1 MGSYALS
8 AATRIALQQYTQ
20 QIATL
25 NGAENFATTIGVQ
38 PARQQTLIERYQQQT
53 DFLKRINIVQVQQAT
68 GDKLGLG
75 SDKRVAS
82 NTDTRIQPRRPTP
95 IGNIEH
101 IDDYFCTN
109 TDYDVAYE
117 WAVIDNWSAFP
128 DFQKRLQ
135 NLAIKLVAQD
145 KQMIGFNG
153 THRAK
158 TTNKTLYPKLQDVNV
173 GWLEKIRAF
182 APERH
187 IDSLTIGASHEFKNI
202 DALVEMAVND
212 LIAEQFRDNSDLV
225 VITSRGLVTD
235 KYQNLIN
242 QTLAPTEQAA
252 ANALYQKKQLGTLP
266 VDTPAYFP
274 ANGLLITSHDNLSIY
289 QQRGSM
295 RRLIKDEPEWNR
307 TSDYQS
313 VNESFVVEDYDKC
326 AFIENLV
333 IEA

>member
-1 MGSYALS
+1 MPSYALS
-8 AATRIALQQYTQ
+8 AATRTALQQYTQ
-20 QIATL
+20 QIATI
-25 NGAENFATTIGVQ
+25 NGAENFATTIEVQ
-38 PARQQTLIERYQQQT
+38 PARQQTLIERYQEVT
-53 DFLKRINIVQVQQAT
+53 DFLKRINMVTVQQAT
-68 GDKLGLG
+68 GEKLGLG
-75 SDKRVAS
+75 SDQRVAS
-82 NTDTRIQPRRPTP
+82 NTDTRIQPRRPMP
-95 IGNIEH
+95 IGQIEH
-101 IDDYFCTN
+101 IDDYVCTQ
-109 TDYDVAYE
+109 TDYDIAYM
-117 WAVIDNWSAFP
+117 WAVIDQWGAFP

-135 NLAIKLVAQD
+135 NLGIKLVAQD

-187 IDSLTIGASHEFKNI
+187 IDELVIGASKEFKNI

-266 VDTPAYFP
+266 VDTPAYVP
-274 ANGLLITSHDNLSIY
+274 PNALLITSYDNLSIY

-313 VNESFVVEDYDKC
+313 VNESFVVEDYDKV
-326 AFIENLV
+326 AFIENV
-333 IEA
+333 TIEA

>member
-1 MGSYALS
+1 MYALDPI
-8 AATRIALQQYTQ
+8 TRHALEQYKN
-20 QIATL
+20 QIATI
-25 NGAENFATTIGVQ
+25 NGAENFATAITVQ
-38 PARQQTLIERYQQQT
+38 PQRQQTLIERYQQET
-53 DFLKRINIVQVQQAT
+53 EFLKRINIVQVKDAT
-68 GDKLGLG
+68 GDKLALG

-82 NTDTRIQPRRPTP
+82 NTDTRIQPRRPMSL
-95 IGNIEH
+95 GELEH
-101 IDDYFCTN
+101 VDDYVCTQ

-117 WAVIDNWSAFP
+117 WAVIDNWSTFP

-173 GWLEKIRAF
+173 GWLEKIRTF

-187 IDSLTIGASHEFKNI
+187 IDNLTIGASREFKNI

-252 ANALYQKKQLGTLP
+252 FNALYQKKQLGTLP

-274 ANGLLITSHDNLSIY
+274 ANGLLITSYDNLSNY
-289 QQRGSM
+289 QQKGSM
-295 RRLIKDEPEWNR
+295 RRFIKDEPEWNR
-307 TSDYQS
+307 TADYQS
-313 VNESFVVEDYDKC
+313 VNECFVVEDYDKC

>member
-1 MGSYALS
+1 MPSYALS
-8 AATRIALQQYTQ
+8 AATLIALQQYTQ
-20 QIATL
+20 QIATI
-25 NGAENFATTIGVQ
+25 NGAENFATTIEVQ

-53 DFLKRINIVQVQQAT
+53 DFLKRINMVTVQQAT

-75 SDKRVAS
+75 NDQRVAS
-82 NTDTRIQPRRPTP
+82 NTDTRIQPRRPMP
-95 IGNIEH
+95 IGQIEH
-101 IDDYFCTN
+101 IDDYVCTQ
-109 TDYDVAYE
+109 TDYDIAYM
-117 WAVIDNWSAFP
+117 WAVIDQWGAFP

-135 NLAIKLVAQD
+135 NLGIKLVAQD

-187 IDSLTIGASHEFKNI
+187 IDELVIGASKEFKNL

-225 VITSRGLVTD
+225 VITSRGLVAD

-274 ANGLLITSHDNLSIY
+274 ANGLLITSYDNLSIY

-313 VNESFVVEDYDKC
+313 VNESFVVEDYDKV
-326 AFIENLV
+326 AFIENV
-333 IEA
+333 TIEA

>member
-1 MGSYALS
+1 
-8 AATRIALQQYTQ
+8 
-20 QIATL
+20 
-25 NGAENFATTIGVQ
+25 
-38 PARQQTLIERYQQQT
+38 
-53 DFLKRINIVQVQQAT
+53 
-68 GDKLGLG
+68 
-75 SDKRVAS
+75 
-82 NTDTRIQPRRPTP
+82 
-95 IGNIEH
+95 
-101 IDDYFCTN
+101 
-109 TDYDVAYE
+109 
-117 WAVIDNWSAFP
+117 
-128 DFQKRLQ
+128 
-135 NLAIKLVAQD
+135 
-145 KQMIGFNG
+145 
-153 THRAK
+153 
-158 TTNKTLYPKLQDVNV
+158 
-173 GWLEKIRAF
+173 
-182 APERH
+182 
-187 IDSLTIGASHEFKNI
+187 
-202 DALVEMAVND
+202 MAVND